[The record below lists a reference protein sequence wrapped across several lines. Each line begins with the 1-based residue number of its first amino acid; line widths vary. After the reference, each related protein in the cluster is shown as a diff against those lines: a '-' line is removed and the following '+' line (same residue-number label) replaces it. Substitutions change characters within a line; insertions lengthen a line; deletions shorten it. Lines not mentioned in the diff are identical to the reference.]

1 MAAIIRW
8 EQMTRRTFR
17 CINFADEDDA
27 QRLLYCSYI
36 VGLDNPPS
44 YAEFRTLIATNKR
57 YRRLFVSAMER
68 YNDFLLQFSARETPE
83 EGAEQDASEG
93 CSIGDIAAKLIV
105 SGGIDARYVMQEMTI
120 EDMTLFIKALNEK
133 VRQEEESRRRWTY
146 FSILPHVDGKKLSS
160 PDKMMIFPW
169 EAEQQKRE
177 AEKVLQDNKEK
188 FERFMRG
195 ENA

>member
-1 MAAIIRW
+1 M
-8 EQMTRRTFR
+8 
-17 CINFADEDDA
+17 
-27 QRLLYCSYI
+27 
-36 VGLDNPPS
+36 
-44 YAEFRTLIATNKR
+44 
-57 YRRLFVSAMER
+57 
-68 YNDFLLQFSARETPE
+68 
-83 EGAEQDASEG
+83 
-93 CSIGDIAAKLIV
+93 
-105 SGGIDARYVMQEMTI
+105 MQEMTI